1 MIKAKQFVDEALKLG
16 FNLWS
21 GVPSSYLQPFIAHVL
36 KNPQV
41 RYVSAVNEG
50 DAVSIATGNRLAG
63 NRGVAIFQN
72 SGLGNA
78 IIPLTGMNHTF
89 KIPVLLIITLR
100 GELGGFNDEPQ
111 HHFISSITT
120 RMLDTM
126 EVGWEYFPV
135 EREEIESAL
144 ERAINFMEEKQLPY
158 AFIVKNDSIETGDV
172 KLETPSTSMPWVKA
186 RTSDIPHPQV
196 LRHDM
201 LKAVHTHCTPYDVVI
216 GTSGYTGQEL
226 YALGHRANQF
236 YMIGAMGF
244 VSSLSLGLAVARP
257 NLRVI
262 ALDGDGSLL
271 MRMGALATIGNKK
284 PSNMV
289 HMVLDNS
296 LHESTSGQA
305 TVAPSIDFCAVAA
318 ACGYEHIHDI
328 TRPVELEEILSRPRN
343 AGLTFIRARIIPGY
357 SKDLPMNRE
366 EPHELAAQ
374 FTDFIKKS

>member
-1 MIKAKQFVDEALKLG
+1 MIKAKHFVDEALQLG

-21 GVPSSYLQPFIAHVL
+21 GVPSSYLQPFIYHVYE
-36 KNPQV
+36 NPQV

-63 NRGVAIFQN
+63 NRGIAIFQN

-78 IIPLTGMNHTF
+78 IIPLTGVNHTF
-89 KIPVLLIITLR
+89 KIPVLLVVTLR
-100 GELGGFNDEPQ
+100 GEAGGFTDEPQ
-111 HHFISSITT
+111 HRFMSSITT
-120 RMLDTM
+120 SMLDTM
-126 EVGWEYFPV
+126 KVGWEFFPT
-135 EREEIESAL
+135 EEDEIKSAL
-144 ERAINFMEEKQLPY
+144 GRAVKFMENKQLPF
-158 AFIVKNDSIETGDV
+158 AFVMKKDSVELEET
-172 KLETPSTSMPWVKA
+172 KLSISSSSMPWVKA
-186 RTSDIPHPQV
+186 RTSDVPQPQV
-196 LRHDM
+196 MRYDM
-201 LKAVHTHCTPYDVVI
+201 LKAVHTHCTAYDVVL

-257 NLRVI
+257 NLRAI

-289 HMVLDNS
+289 HIVLDNS

-357 SKDLPMNRE
+357 SKDLPKNHE
-366 EPHELAAQ
+366 NPHELATQ
-374 FTDFIKKS
+374 FTEFIKKS